1 MEIIYIIYKMV
12 LFMQLSPIHNHKL
25 ESLLVFNQET
35 LFIILTIK
43 ISTLQIEIQL
53 LYPKFMKKVFIIQ
66 LSKFMTSEINL
77 VSKNSISIK
86 FMANMY
92 QVMFLKDT
100 SGLLLKENTVILSV
114 ILFGTK
120 QIPKEKMLVEKISII
135 TDKKI
140 QVLCKG
146 LMEEVL

>member
-1 MEIIYIIYKMV
+1 
-12 LFMQLSPIHNHKL
+12 
-25 ESLLVFNQET
+25 
-35 LFIILTIK
+35 
-43 ISTLQIEIQL
+43 
-53 LYPKFMKKVFIIQ
+53 
-66 LSKFMTSEINL
+66 
-77 VSKNSISIK
+77 
-86 FMANMY
+86 MANMY